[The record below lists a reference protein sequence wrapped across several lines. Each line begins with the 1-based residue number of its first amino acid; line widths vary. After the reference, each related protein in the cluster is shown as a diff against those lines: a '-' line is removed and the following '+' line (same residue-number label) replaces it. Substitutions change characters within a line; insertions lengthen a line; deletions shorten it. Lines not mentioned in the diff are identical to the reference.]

1 MINNLATNRHNTIMV
16 VNKSLT
22 LSNDMARGLSLHG
35 GGNESALVYS
45 VDSKQMIKFVMASKT
60 IDNYENL
67 HKSEEIEIK
76 YGFQKY

>member
-1 MINNLATNRHNTIMV
+1 MGEA
-16 VNKSLT
+16 
-22 LSNDMARGLSLHG
+22 AAG
-35 GGNESALVYS
+35 GKEAALVYS